1 MCSQGVL
8 SRTWPLPGRLLP
20 RFYRVFWPSLKF
32 LIAQPYRSLA
42 AAASGLNE
50 RASQRCNW
58 DRGGYSPR
66 EFAPDRSRRPGA
78 AGPFPSCSRN
88 TRMLITPAYAQAA
101 AGGDAN
107 SMLMS
112 LLPFA
117 LIFVIMY
124 FLILRPQQKKM
135 KDHQELVK
143 NIRRGDTVVTSGGL
157 VGKVTKVVD
166 DDQIEFEISDGVRV
180 RQMRQMISG
189 VRAKGEPAKEKSE
202 AKDEAASS

>member
-1 MCSQGVL
+1 
-8 SRTWPLPGRLLP
+8 
-20 RFYRVFWPSLKF
+20 
-32 LIAQPYRSLA
+32 
-42 AAASGLNE
+42 
-50 RASQRCNW
+50 
-58 DRGGYSPR
+58 
-66 EFAPDRSRRPGA
+66 
-78 AGPFPSCSRN
+78 
-88 TRMLITPAYAQAA
+88 MLITPAYAQAA

-124 FLILRPQQKKM
+124 FLILRPQQKKV
-135 KDHQELVK
+135 KDHAELVK
-143 NIRRGDTVVTSGGL
+143 NIRRGDTVVTTGGL

-189 VRAKGEPAKEKSE
+189 VRAKGEPAREKGDLG
-202 AKDEAASS
+202 KDETAAG